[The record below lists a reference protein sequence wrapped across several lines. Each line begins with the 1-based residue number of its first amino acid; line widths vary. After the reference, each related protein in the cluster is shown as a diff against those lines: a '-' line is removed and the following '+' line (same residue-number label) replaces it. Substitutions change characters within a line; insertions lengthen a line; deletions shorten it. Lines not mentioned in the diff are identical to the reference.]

1 MHIANE
7 TERPQARLLLAT
19 LDIPEDYH
27 ADRLRWWNTNS
38 ASWSEHIDAD
48 KNRGAFLAKLARK
61 ACELAGGAERP
72 VVVDLGCGEAA
83 FLRELRRLMPAAVL
97 RGVDF
102 CPAML
107 AQAKARSADLG
118 IDCALGDLE
127 DQGFTAPCKAD
138 VVTAI
143 LAMDEM
149 DQLEAAFANISRTLA
164 PGAGAMIVVMDPT
177 RERQR
182 NKGELDVWLTD
193 GVPSD
198 APVLLVKTFPT
209 RRMEPAAPYSRI
221 VRPLDHYG
229 DAATR
234 VGLGSQG
241 VEQWTHRVG
250 IGDYSDTLTFDVLTF
265 RKLHQ
270 E

>member
-48 KNRGAFLAKLARK
+48 QKRGALLARLAQK
-61 ACELAGGAERP
+61 ACELVRGAERP
-72 VVVDLGCGEAA
+72 VVVDLGCGEGA
-83 FLRELRRLMPAAVL
+83 FLREMRRCVPAAEL
-97 RGVDF
+97 RGIDF
-102 CPAML
+102 CPPML
-107 AQAKARSADLG
+107 SQAKTRSAGLA
-118 IDCALGDLE
+118 IDYDLGDLE
-127 DQGFTAPCKAD
+127 ERGFIPPCSAD
-138 VVTAI
+138 LVTSI
-143 LAMDEM
+143 LAVDEM
-149 DQLEAAFANISRTLA
+149 DQLESAFANISRTLA
-164 PGAGAMIVVMDPT
+164 PGGGAMIVVMDPT

-221 VRPLDHYG
+221 VRPLDHYA
-229 DAATR
+229 DAAMR
-234 VGLGSQG
+234 AGLGSQG

-265 RKLHQ
+265 RKLH
-270 E
+270 